1 MQFLISNDICIRVC
15 LTLTSCVF
23 FIPVC
28 VFPGGEQQRHS
39 GNVAVYGVCVRGVQ
53 QRARS
58 TAPHLSTHQ
67 GITHTHIHTHVET
80 HVWPLLGVFF
90 FSFFVTSE
98 LKMSLKISFSQTN
111 S

>member
-1 MQFLISNDICIRVC
+1 MY
-15 LTLTSCVF
+15 TSVLNLDLLCVLHS
-23 FIPVC
+23 VC

>member
-90 FSFFVTSE
+90 SSFFVTSE